1 MLASKAWSP
10 QECYNNWFN
19 KISPECVQYV
29 LQMVS
34 KMINSGKIV
43 QLEYNW
49 QHPKAGTVRVRCVGI
64 RVADSSGMV
73 ALKGYHRVISNI
85 IQTSFLEVNN

>member
-1 MLASKAWSP
+1 MH
-10 QECYNNWFN
+10 
-19 KISPECVQYV
+19 YV
-29 LQMVS
+29 LQMLA

-49 QHPKAGTVRVRCVGI
+49 QHPQAGVVRMRCVGI
-64 RVADSSGMV
+64 RVADSNGMV
-73 ALKGYHRVISNI
+73 TLKGYHRIISNI